1 MPSSIGKNNINV
13 FLFFRDSTTSMLCIP
28 ANKITLVAT
37 AGDTDVEI
45 YYEGDDG
52 AAGSLNL
59 LTTSGSEHTVV
70 LAIAELMVNGRGV
83 VTVADDVA
91 NQYCSSSLSQSN
103 AVTAFTITA

>member
-1 MPSSIGKNNINV
+1 MASIGKNNRNV
-13 FLFFRDSTTSMLCIP
+13 FLFFRDSASSMLCIP

-52 AAGSLNL
+52 GAGSLNL

-70 LAIAELMVNGRGV
+70 LAIAEIMVNGRGV
-83 VTVADDVA
+83 VTVADDVS
-91 NQYCSSSLSQSN
+91 NIYCSSSLNQSN
-103 AVTAFTITA
+103 AVTAFTISA

>member
-1 MPSSIGKNNINV
+1 MGSIGKNNRNN

-28 ANKITLVAT
+28 ANKVVLVGYE
-37 AGDTDVEI
+37 GDTDVAI

-59 LTTSGSEHTVV
+59 LTTSTEEHKVM
-70 LAIAELMVNGRGV
+70 LAISEIMVNGRGV
-83 VTVADDVA
+83 VVVADDVA
-91 NQYCSSSLSQSN
+91 NIYCSSSLDQEN

>member
-1 MPSSIGKNNINV
+1 MASIGKNNRNV

-59 LTTSGSEHTVV
+59 LTTSESEHTVI
-70 LAIAELMVNGRGV
+70 LAIAEAMVNGRGV
-83 VTVADDVA
+83 VTIADDVA
-91 NQYCSSSLSQSN
+91 NIYCSSSLSQTN
-103 AVTAFTITA
+103 AVTAFTISA